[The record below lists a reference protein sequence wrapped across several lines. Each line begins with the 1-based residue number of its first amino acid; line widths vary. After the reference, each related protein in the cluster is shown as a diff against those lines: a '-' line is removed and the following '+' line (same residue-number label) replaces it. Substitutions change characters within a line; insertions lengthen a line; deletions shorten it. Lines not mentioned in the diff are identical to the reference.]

1 MSSDSESITTF
12 YMKRTLRRT
21 PAGEQVSYGYKAPK
35 ASSSVSDSYT
45 PIRGRRY
52 ESDAAARAAKRPD
65 VSTYRRRKYPSSTMY
80 HVWFVFPSLPLFFAL
95 YISNGS
101 VFSESDP
108 ISPLWCAFCVLGMPI
123 LLRAVVKE

>member
-35 ASSSVSDSYT
+35 PSSSVSDSYT

-52 ESDAAARAAKRPD
+52 ETDAAARAAKRPD
-65 VSTYRRRKYPSSTMY
+65 ISTYRRRKYPSSTMY
-80 HVWFVFPSLPLFFAL
+80 HVWFVSLLSL
-95 YISNGS
+95 YS
-101 VFSESDP
+101 F
-108 ISPLWCAFCVLGMPI
+108 
-123 LLRAVVKE
+123 